1 MKAFPGAIFL
11 LLSPTVF
18 ASDAGSERIRHGA
31 ADPDH
36 HEMVESFT
44 ERIPRGATDDPDHH
58 EMVRSFM
65 DWITFAAKKRYGGVR
80 PGLPQA
86 AALSDGVFEQEED
99 ECRLICEEDVLDDDV
114 CIGTPTNPVPNGE
127 VWMFSRDTRWS
138 FGCCAFGLGA
148 CKECCPP
155 KEEDRLAFEDADDV
169 YDALLVQSLFE
180 GMDADIENFDSENN
194 PINPWVPFSGVC
206 LTLNNFTIL
215 EPGNLPISYIMD
227 GIVDSGIYANGNGRT
242 RNGFFITDGDVYHE
256 TSQLSFLDGGSITY
270 RVLGYDYGGQS
281 PGSRLGNNR
290 VVELPWQLAPH
301 GEAIYTQLEQN
312 PEEYGDGDKLAY
324 HLISPYMGD
333 VLVKM
338 ECCTQEE
345 LTTYEEVSE
354 SSLDI
359 LATPVPPVR
368 YTTTPQQCQQ
378 MQPAFETFP
387 SP

>member
-18 ASDAGSERIRHGA
+18 ASDAGFRHGA

>member
-1 MKAFPGAIFL
+1 MP
-11 LLSPTVF
+11 
-18 ASDAGSERIRHGA
+18 E
-31 ADPDH
+31 
-36 HEMVESFT
+36 
-44 ERIPRGATDDPDHH
+44 
-58 EMVRSFM
+58 
-65 DWITFAAKKRYGGVR
+65 
-80 PGLPQA
+80 A
-86 AALSDGVFEQEED
+86 AALGDGVFEQEED
-99 ECRLICEEDVLDDDV
+99 ECRLICEEDVLDNDV

-155 KEEDRLAFEDADDV
+155 TEDDRLAFQNADE
-169 YDALLVQSLFE
+169 ALLVQTLFE
-180 GMDADIENFDSENN
+180 GMGTDIENFDSENN
-194 PINPWVPFSGVC
+194 PNNPFVPFSGVC

-215 EPGNLPISYIMD
+215 EPGNLPISYIMQ
-227 GIVDSGIYANGNGRT
+227 GIVDIGIYANGNGRG

-256 TSQLSFLDGGSITY
+256 MSQLSFLEGGSITY
-270 RVLGYDYGGQS
+270 RILGYDYGGQS
-281 PGSRLGNNR
+281 PGSRRGNKR

-301 GEAIYTQLEQN
+301 GSAIYTTLEEN
-312 PEEYGDGDKLAY
+312 PEEYGDDVKLAY

-333 VLVKM
+333 VLVKA

-345 LTTYEEVSE
+345 LTTYEMVSD
-354 SSLDI
+354 SSFDI

-368 YTTTPQQCQQ
+368 FTATPQQCQQ